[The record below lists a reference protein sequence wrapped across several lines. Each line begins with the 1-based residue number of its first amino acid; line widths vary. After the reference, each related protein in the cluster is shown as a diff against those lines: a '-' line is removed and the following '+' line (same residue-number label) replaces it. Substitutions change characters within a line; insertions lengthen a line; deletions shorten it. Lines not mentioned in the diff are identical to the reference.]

1 MVTAPSRPVAP
12 VKILFLIDEIGQLD
26 GGGTERQV
34 LQLIRLAKRLGYKPS
49 LATLRGTEWLTGER
63 AGCPIYHAGATSLFR
78 PAGWLQML
86 RLRNWVRA
94 GGFSVVQT
102 FFVEC
107 NVLGPWVARRAG
119 VPVVIGSRRNLNQWQ
134 SRTRWMGPFIAQMQ
148 RLANRSVDCIVGNS
162 ERVIDAVVETERVP
176 RAITRVAYNGIDLTR
191 FSGLEAKRAEAR
203 QRIGAAPDDI
213 VVGNI
218 SCMRPVKGIDR
229 FVDVARIILAQ
240 DPGMRFLIVGS
251 GPQEPYI
258 LEQIER
264 YGLTGQIHLAGAQ
277 LDVTPYLAA
286 MDIGVLSS
294 FAEGFSNSLLEY
306 MASGLGIVATDVG
319 GNREALGDAGVLVT
333 AEDPQALADA
343 ILTLRPAEER
353 QRLGNSARRRVERFS
368 LSRAEDAMEQI
379 YSELLSSKGMTPGR
393 N

>member
-1 MVTAPSRPVAP
+1 MEAAPATPGAP
-12 VKILFLIDEIGQLD
+12 LKILFLIDEIGNLD

-34 LQLIRLAKRLGYKPS
+34 LQLVRLSKRAGYQPC
-49 LATLRGTEWLTGER
+49 LATLRGTEWLTEER

-78 PAGWLQML
+78 PAGWLKLL
-86 RLRNWVRA
+86 RLRNWMRA
-94 GGFSVVQT
+94 ARFSVVQT
-102 FFVEC
+102 FFIEC
-107 NVLGPWVARRAG
+107 NVLGPWLARSAG
-119 VPVVIGSRRNLNQWQ
+119 VPIVIGSRRNLNQWQ
-134 SRTRWMGPFIAQMQ
+134 NRTRWMGPFVARMQ

-162 ERVIDAVVETERVP
+162 ERVIDAVIATEHVS

-191 FSGLEAKRAEAR
+191 FNGLEAKRTEAR
-203 QRIGAAPDDI
+203 QRIGAGPNDI

-229 FVDVARIILAQ
+229 FVDVARIALEQ
-240 DPGMRFLIVGS
+240 DPRLRFLIVGS

-258 LEQIER
+258 LEQIDR
-264 YGLTGQIHLAGAQ
+264 YGLTGKIHLAGAQ
-277 LDVTPYLAA
+277 LDVIPYLAA

-319 GNREALGDAGVLVT
+319 GNREALGDTGVLVS

-343 ILTLRPAEER
+343 ILALRPAEER
-353 QRLGNSARRRVERFS
+353 RRLGQAARRRVERFS
-368 LSRAEDAMEQI
+368 LNRAEDAMEEI
-379 YSELLSSKGMTPGR
+379 YSELLSNKGITPGR